1 MSTLFLISR
10 VIYRKCPY
18 VQMKFCIFLF
28 SQCYAYTLLGFRHKN
43 TFGWVQ
49 ENVPVWLKTSVLVAT
64 TMN

>member
-1 MSTLFLISR
+1 
-10 VIYRKCPY
+10 
-18 VQMKFCIFLF
+18 MKFCIFLS
-28 SQCYAYTLLGFRHKN
+28 SQCCAYTLLRFRHKN